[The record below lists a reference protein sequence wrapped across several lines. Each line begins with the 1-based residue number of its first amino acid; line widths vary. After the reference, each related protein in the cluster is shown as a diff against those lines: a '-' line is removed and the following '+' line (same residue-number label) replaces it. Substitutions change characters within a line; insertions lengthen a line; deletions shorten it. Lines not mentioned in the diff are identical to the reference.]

1 MHVRIYL
8 GTDTCLTVL
17 HGTCVVGKTSYRA
30 MMSYVSMKF
39 ALDGFYSSLREL
51 YEHDPNNDIKVTY
64 NIIGPVGK
72 LRARYFDKLSSCV
85 TLFARVV
92 AFNNLSVVIVRSEK
106 GIGTEAVT
114 PALVLKYLIGWPRSI
129 EPVVLDHFVAVLASM
144 S

>member
-1 MHVRIYL
+1 MHARIFL

-51 YEHDPNNDIKVTY
+51 YEHDPSNDIKVTY

-85 TLFARVV
+85 TLWEERDLMC
-92 AFNNLSVVIVRSEK
+92 NLAVITGSHK
-106 GIGTEAVT
+106 
-114 PALVLKYLIGWPRSI
+114 VLNEFSAGNL
-129 EPVVLDHFVAVLASM
+129 ETCHF
-144 S
+144 